1 MKYPTRLINPITII
15 AIFAA
20 LAEASATSVLPYLG
34 EHDRKIYIWFL
45 IAFPSALVVMF
56 FLTLN
61 FNQKALFAPRE
72 CKHGDTITP
81 SMTEET
87 PTHTCAG
94 PELSPC
100 KNVSLDECKN

>member
-20 LAEASATSVLPYLG
+20 LSEASATSVLPYLG
-34 EHDRKIYIWFL
+34 EQDRKIYSWFL

-61 FNQKALFAPRE
+61 FNPKVFHAP
-72 CKHGDTITP
+72 
-81 SMTEET
+81 TEHKED
-87 PTHTCAG
+87 G
-94 PELSPC
+94 YQRG
-100 KNVSLDECKN
+100 KNQESAVKSAK

>member
-20 LAEASATSVLPYLG
+20 LSEASATSVLPYLG
-34 EHDRKIYIWFL
+34 EQDRKIYSWFL

-61 FNQKALFAPRE
+61 FNPKVFYAPTGHKEEGYKEEKNQKSAVKLA
-72 CKHGDTITP
+72 K
-81 SMTEET
+81 
-87 PTHTCAG
+87 
-94 PELSPC
+94 
-100 KNVSLDECKN
+100 